1 MFNCII
7 SSKERFAMQVEGNR
21 LQNKYDS
28 RDATTFI
35 SIDVQDWACAGLLS
49 DKTLCWK
56 KLKHFKI
63 RVPAI
68 CYKCTETAIS
78 PTIWVGYIE
87 IFLLSSLLMAYPSHV
102 IRFFVIL
109 SSIKRYLIVHNRK
122 HSYYIISTKLTHP
135 SQHTANTGAQR

>member
-28 RDATTFI
+28 RDATTCI
-35 SIDVQDWACAGLLS
+35 SINVQDWACAGLLS

-78 PTIWVGYIE
+78 PTIWVGYVD
-87 IFLLSSLLMAYPSHV
+87 IFLLSIPVDGMSKPCYKVFCHFIFNKKIP
-102 IRFFVIL
+102 
-109 SSIKRYLIVHNRK
+109 NC
-122 HSYYIISTKLTHP
+122 
-135 SQHTANTGAQR
+135 SQ